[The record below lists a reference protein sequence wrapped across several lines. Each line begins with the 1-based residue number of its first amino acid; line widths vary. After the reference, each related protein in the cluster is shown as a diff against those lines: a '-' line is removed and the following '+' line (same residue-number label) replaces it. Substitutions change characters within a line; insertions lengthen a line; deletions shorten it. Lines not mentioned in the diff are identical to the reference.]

1 MRTAGLLAVC
11 ALGFVAA
18 CSRSELHI
26 PSEKSPPISL
36 ECVVDAD
43 CIVAEDL
50 CLIAS
55 CHAGACV
62 IIDQVSCD
70 DGDPCTSDRCVP
82 ATGQCEHEP
91 LTYDLDGDGHRA
103 PLPGFAPGE
112 PGACGDDCDDTN
124 PNAYPGA
131 IEVCDGADNDCNGI
145 VDDGMAYAPAA
156 DDFEAIEV
164 SGPHASPA
172 SPGGL
177 AFGFGNYV
185 ASYTARDADK
195 DGVFLRSIGDDGT
208 LGEPSKVNNFPA
220 DASGARLVFTG
231 DRFGVVWQDRREG
244 DYEIYFNTLDASGQ
258 KLGPDLNLSQSFGFS
273 LNPALTWTGREFV
286 VVWQDEA
293 SFGTRFGLQG
303 QRIGLDATPIGE
315 TVELGQPF
323 GGDSESPQ
331 IATGRKSIGVVAT
344 TTTGEARG
352 ITFQTFD
359 FQLRPLMQQPMN
371 LVPSGRA
378 GVFPTIVW
386 NEAAQNYLVAYYDP
400 TTSPHAI
407 YATVLDED
415 GNTIVPTRAVT
426 ESPRHSRYPALLS
439 LGNRVVLIYSD
450 DRDDNLGYELYTKML
465 DETLEPVGP
474 ELRLTSAMGDSI
486 MPKLSFGPN
495 GDIGVLFRDDRH
507 GRQSVF
513 FSRLVCTAESSP

>member
-1 MRTAGLLAVC
+1 MRKAELLAVF

-18 CSRSELHI
+18 CSRSELRVTT
-26 PSEKSPPISL
+26 EKAPVL
-36 ECVVDAD
+36 TECTVDAD
-43 CIVAEDL
+43 CVVAEDL

-55 CHAGACV
+55 CHAGVCV
-62 IIDQVSCD
+62 VVDQVSCD
-70 DGDPCTSDRCVP
+70 DGDPCTSDRCIP
-82 ATGQCEHEP
+82 TTGQCESEP

-112 PGACGDDCDDTN
+112 PGSCGDDCDDTN
-124 PNAYPGA
+124 PNAFPGA
-131 IEVCDGADNDCNGI
+131 VEVCDGADNDCNGI
-145 VDDGMAYAPAA
+145 TDDGMAYTPA
-156 DDFEAIEV
+156 DGFEAIEI
-164 SGPHASPA
+164 SGPSASPA
-172 SPGGL
+172 SPGAI

-195 DGVFLRSIGDDGT
+195 DAVFLHSLDEDGAV
-208 LGEPSKVNNFPA
+208 GEPSRVNNFPA
-220 DASGARLVFTG
+220 DASGARLAFTG

-244 DYEIYFNTLDASGQ
+244 DYEIYFNTLDASGN
-258 KLGPDLNLSQSFGFS
+258 KIGPDLNLSQSFGFS

-293 SFGTRFGLQG
+293 FAGGVRFGLLG
-303 QRIGLDATPIGE
+303 QRIGLDASPIGRA
-315 TVELGQPF
+315 VELTLPF
-323 GGDSESPQ
+323 GADSESPQ
-331 IATGRKSIGVVAT
+331 IATGRKSLGVVAT
-344 TTTGEARG
+344 TTDGDERG

-359 FQLRPLMQQPMN
+359 FELQPLMAEPLD
-371 LVPSGRA
+371 LVPKGRA

-386 NEAAQNYLVAYYDP
+386 NEAAQSYLVAYYDP

-407 YATVLDED
+407 YATVLDEE

-439 LGNRVVLIYSD
+439 LGNRVVLVYSD

-465 DETLEPVGP
+465 DETLTPVGP
-474 ELRLTSAMGDSI
+474 ELRLTSAIGDSVL
-486 MPKLSFGPN
+486 PKLTFGPN

-513 FSRLVCTAESSP
+513 FSRLVCTAEANP

>member
-1 MRTAGLLAVC
+1 VRTAGLLAVC

-273 LNPALTWTGREFV
+273 LNPANSSSSGKTRPPSAL
-286 VVWQDEA
+286 A
-293 SFGTRFGLQG
+293 SGCRGSGSASTPRPSVKPSSSASPSV
-303 QRIGLDATPIGE
+303 AT
-315 TVELGQPF
+315 VNR
-323 GGDSESPQ
+323 
-331 IATGRKSIGVVAT
+331 RKSRRA
-344 TTTGEARG
+344 ARASAWWP
-352 ITFQTFD
+352 
-359 FQLRPLMQQPMN
+359 RRRRAKRAAS
-371 LVPSGRA
+371 PSKPSTSNYGR
-378 GVFPTIVW
+378 
-386 NEAAQNYLVAYYDP
+386 
-400 TTSPHAI
+400 
-407 YATVLDED
+407 
-415 GNTIVPTRAVT
+415 
-426 ESPRHSRYPALLS
+426 
-439 LGNRVVLIYSD
+439 
-450 DRDDNLGYELYTKML
+450 
-465 DETLEPVGP
+465 
-474 ELRLTSAMGDSI
+474 
-486 MPKLSFGPN
+486 
-495 GDIGVLFRDDRH
+495 
-507 GRQSVF
+507 
-513 FSRLVCTAESSP
+513 